1 MPLQPRQPWVR
12 LLYDSETPR
21 MDFDQM
27 RAVVEVARLRS
38 FSRAAETVGLTQ
50 PAISAQVRLI
60 EEELGYRLF
69 DRLGRSVHLTQPGTV
84 LLEYAERMLHL
95 RRQAIQAVADLRRP
109 SARVTI
115 GATESICLYV
125 LPPVLEEYRRRYP
138 TVAISIFR
146 HTTDRIVRKLVES
159 ALDIG
164 FISLPT
170 EHPDLRVTSVL
181 RDRWVAA
188 LPPAHP
194 LAARRSVALE
204 ELLDSSFILP
214 EIGHTRTALDRML
227 LPYRRQLKVAFESTG
242 IVLIK
247 RLVAAGMGVTI
258 IGETYAAEEA
268 AAGKLKLVPLR
279 GFRLRREIGVAVRK
293 DYQLPEG
300 ARALISVAR
309 RLTARAQRRL
319 RRRASTKAAGRKK

>member
-125 LPPVLEEYRRRYP
+125 LPPVLEEYRR
-138 TVAISIFR
+138 
-146 HTTDRIVRKLVES
+146 
-159 ALDIG
+159 
-164 FISLPT
+164 
-170 EHPDLRVTSVL
+170 
-181 RDRWVAA
+181 A
-188 LPPAHP
+188 LPDRGHQHLPAHHRP
-194 LAARRSVALE
+194 
-204 ELLDSSFILP
+204 
-214 EIGHTRTALDRML
+214 DR
-227 LPYRRQLKVAFESTG
+227 PQ
-242 IVLIK
+242 
-247 RLVAAGMGVTI
+247 AG
-258 IGETYAAEEA
+258 
-268 AAGKLKLVPLR
+268 
-279 GFRLRREIGVAVRK
+279 
-293 DYQLPEG
+293 
-300 ARALISVAR
+300 
-309 RLTARAQRRL
+309 
-319 RRRASTKAAGRKK
+319 

>member
-1 MPLQPRQPWVR
+1 M
-12 LLYDSETPR
+12 
-21 MDFDQM
+21 
-27 RAVVEVARLRS
+27 
-38 FSRAAETVGLTQ
+38 
-50 PAISAQVRLI
+50 
-60 EEELGYRLF
+60 
-69 DRLGRSVHLTQPGTV
+69 
-84 LLEYAERMLHL
+84 
-95 RRQAIQAVADLRRP
+95 
-109 SARVTI
+109 
-115 GATESICLYV
+115 
-125 LPPVLEEYRRRYP
+125 
-138 TVAISIFR
+138 AISIFR

-247 RLVAAGMGVTI
+247 RLVAAAWVSPSSAKPTQ
-258 IGETYAAEEA
+258 
-268 AAGKLKLVPLR
+268 P
-279 GFRLRREIGVAVRK
+279 RK
-293 DYQLPEG
+293 PPP
-300 ARALISVAR
+300 
-309 RLTARAQRRL
+309 
-319 RRRASTKAAGRKK
+319 AS